1 MTCVHLQQLFQL
13 CKENDLK
20 IASSDLIRV
29 VCRQCDEQEVCPSV
43 LSEEYDAIVERSSA
57 GDAAAAPE
65 PSGPGPR

>member
-43 LSEEYDAIVERSSA
+43 LSEEYDALVERSTTSEA
-57 GDAAAAPE
+57 TPAPTE
-65 PSGPGPR
+65 SKP